1 MEAYEPFVSLVV
13 AIAIGFLIG
22 MEREQSAA
30 IEKRDV
36 GIVGGVRTFS
46 LYSLGGALS
55 VLLAREVGSWVIGVA
70 FALLMVFPFATY
82 IVDVRRG
89 RDRGM
94 TSEAAFAV
102 TILLGGLTMTEGVIE
117 PSGRKLIVVSAL
129 AVAVTALLSAKPIL
143 HRLAAKT
150 SKADVFDTLKFLI
163 VAVIILPLLPN
174 RTFGPLDV
182 LNPFSV
188 GLMIVLIAGLGFTG
202 YVAIRV
208 LGPSRGLGLTG
219 VVGGI
224 VSSTAVTLSVSR
236 RARSEPDIV
245 GACALAVVLAST
257 IMFPRVLVEVAVVNR
272 RLLPAVTVPLGA
284 MLVAGMVVSLVLY
297 RRARSIGPG
306 TKGPRGGDI
315 RFSNPFELST
325 AVKFGLIFAVVLLA
339 AKAATVY
346 LGSTG
351 VYLAG
356 FLAGATDVDAI
367 ALSMANLAKQGLS
380 ERVAATTI
388 VLGAASNTMVKCGL
402 AIGLGGWALGKRV
415 VVAFAV
421 VLATGFVGIAQIW
434 LSG

>member
-1 MEAYEPFVSLVV
+1 V
-13 AIAIGFLIG
+13 
-22 MEREQSAA
+22 
-30 IEKRDV
+30 
-36 GIVGGVRTFS
+36 T
-46 LYSLGGALS
+46 
-55 VLLAREVGSWVIGVA
+55 VLLGA
-70 FALLMVFPFATY
+70 
-82 IVDVRRG
+82 
-89 RDRGM
+89 
-94 TSEAAFAV
+94 
-102 TILLGGLTMTEGVIE
+102 LTMTEGVIE

-150 SKADVFDTLKFLI
+150 SKADVYDTLKFLI
-163 VAVIILPLLPN
+163 VAVIVLPLLPN

-236 RARSEPDIV
+236 RARSEPQIV

-272 RLLPAVTVPLGA
+272 RLLPAVVVPLGA
-284 MLVAGMVVSLVLY
+284 MLAAGLVVSLVLY
-297 RRARSIGPG
+297 RRARSISPG
-306 TKGPRGGDI
+306 KEGPRGGEI

-325 AVKFGLIFAVVLLA
+325 AVKFGLIFAVVLLV

-346 LGSTG
+346 LGSAG

-367 ALSMANLAKQGLS
+367 ALTMANLAKQGLS
-380 ERVAATTI
+380 EQVAATTI

-402 AIGLGGWALGKRV
+402 AIGLGGWALGRRV
-415 VVAFAV
+415 LVAFAV
-421 VLATGFVGIAQIW
+421 VLATGLVGIAHLW
-434 LSG
+434 LSS